1 MDVVTTFLNGDL
13 PEELYMCQPEGCV
26 MKGKENLVCKLKKSI
41 YGLKQS
47 SWCWNAVFSEYMI
60 SLQFQQS
67 TADPC
72 VFVRNSDSIAIVA
85 VYIDNL
91 IVIAETQKGMEKI
104 KQALTLKFKMKDLGK
119 LHFCL
124 GVHIT
129 YDEEKGILLMH
140 QKQYI
145 TKILEKYQ
153 MTEAK
158 TVSTPASIDV
168 KLQKDDGSSK
178 GVDAINY
185 QSMVGSLLYA
195 AVATRPDIAQAV
207 GAVSKFSANPTVA
220 HLTAVKRILRY
231 LKGTINLALRYDGL
245 EDGTLVGYSDADWA
259 GDTDDRHSTSG
270 NLFMMSGGP
279 INWIS
284 KKQSVVALSTSE
296 ARYIALSSA
305 TQEVVWIQKLLS
317 DLKYELSKP
326 TVIMEDNQGTISI
339 AKNPVNHGQTKH
351 IDI

>member
-1 MDVVTTFLNGDL
+1 
-13 PEELYMCQPEGCV
+13 
-26 MKGKENLVCKLKKSI
+26 
-41 YGLKQS
+41 
-47 SWCWNAVFSEYMI
+47 
-60 SLQFQQS
+60 
-67 TADPC
+67 
-72 VFVRNSDSIAIVA
+72 
-85 VYIDNL
+85 
-91 IVIAETQKGMEKI
+91 
-104 KQALTLKFKMKDLGK
+104 
-119 LHFCL
+119 
-124 GVHIT
+124 
-129 YDEEKGILLMH
+129 
-140 QKQYI
+140 
-145 TKILEKYQ
+145 

-158 TVSTPASIDV
+158 AVSTPASIDV

-178 GVDAINY
+178 EVDAINY
-185 QSMVGSLLYA
+185 LSMVGSLLYA

-231 LKGTINLALRYDGL
+231 LKGTINLALRYDRL
-245 EDGTLVGYSDADWA
+245 EDGTLIRYSDADWA

-296 ARYIALSSA
+296 AEYIALSSV

-339 AKNPVNHGQTKH
+339 AINPVNHGQTKH